1 MSYGAYK
8 SVVAANAT
16 NDTRDMEYRLLA
28 QVTGQLIDARDGK
41 LTLQERLAAVL
52 NNEKIWSVFLSDLN
66 EPGNGLPKALK
77 VNLASLALFVIKE
90 TNHVVDT
97 DAPLDDLI
105 MINRQIM
112 AGLKPQPLSMV
123 G

>member
-16 NDTRDMEYRLLA
+16 SDARDLEYRLLA
-28 QVTGQLIDARDGK
+28 QVTGQLIQAQEGK
-41 LTLQERLAAVL
+41 LTLSDRLEAIL
-52 NNEKIWSVFLSDLN
+52 KNEKIWSVFLSDLN

-90 TNHVVDT
+90 TNHILDK

-112 AGLKPQPLSMV
+112 AGLKPQPVAMA